1 MDISSYLGMTTRT
14 ESSREALEAQT
25 TAPASSEANGN
36 MAAALANVET
46 VEGIFSAIEAFISED
61 LVKQVKGVF
70 CFDVKGEPE
79 PFYVDLKN
87 GSGSCG
93 KGKPPKGNPDVTLSM
108 DKSTF
113 MQMFTGKLNPTNAF
127 MGGKLSLKGDLPV
140 AMKLDRLMG
149 QMRSKL

>member
-1 MDISSYLGMTTRT
+1 MSFLILNFVTLRFHPS
-14 ESSREALEAQT
+14 
-25 TAPASSEANGN
+25 
-36 MAAALANVET
+36 
-46 VEGIFSAIEAFISED
+46 
-61 LVKQVKGVF
+61 
-70 CFDVKGEPE
+70 GEPE
-79 PFYVDLKN
+79 PFFVDLKN